1 MVWRRIRELAIF
13 DYLLVAGMVI
23 MSLLVL
29 VNVILRYGFNSG
41 LPFSVEVSRFAF
53 VWVVFLGAI
62 VALKDGSHLGVDS
75 IVRKLPRPLAY
86 LCFFVTHAIMLWC
99 CWLLWKGSWIQ
110 TKVNLGNLAPIS
122 GISVGFMYA
131 AGLVS
136 AIAFALIILGRIYT
150 ALRGTLPFDGAA
162 DHPAG
167 DGEVPVAPTRDGER

>member
-29 VNVILRYGFNSG
+29 VNVILRYAFNSG

-62 VALKDGSHLGVDS
+62 VALKDDSHLGVDT
-75 IVRKLPRPLAY
+75 IVRKLPRLLAY
-86 LCFFVTHAIMLWC
+86 VCFVISHAIMLWC
-99 CWLLWKGSWIQ
+99 CWLLWQGSWIQ
-110 TKVNLGNLAPIS
+110 TKVNLGNLSPIS

-131 AGLVS
+131 AGLVA
-136 AIAFALIILGRIYT
+136 AIGFALIIIGRLWS
-150 ALRGTLPFDGAA
+150 ALRGNLPFDDG
-162 DHPAG
+162 AG
-167 DGEVPVAPTRDGER
+167 DGDPHEIADPRNGESR

>member
-29 VNVILRYGFNSG
+29 VNVILRYAFNSG

-62 VALKDGSHLGVDS
+62 VALKDGSHLGVDT

-86 LCFFVTHAIMLWC
+86 VCFVISHAIMLWC
-99 CWLLWKGSWIQ
+99 CWLLWQGSWIQ
-110 TKVNLGNLAPIS
+110 TKVNLGNLSPIS

-131 AGLVS
+131 AGLVA
-136 AIAFALIILGRIYT
+136 AIGFALIIIGRLWS
-150 ALRGTLPFDGAA
+150 ALRGNLPFDDG
-162 DHPAG
+162 AG
-167 DGEVPVAPTRDGER
+167 DGDPHEIADPRNGEGR